1 MERIFYIWYSLILTD
16 MIKLLILVVFYVTFP
31 LAIIALCRKWTFFK
45 KLGTVVLAYFFGLL
59 IGNIGIFPT
68 GSEAYRFA
76 LEERSAIPKAEIEE
90 LISQGVVNESDLYVN
105 QIAGLQDLVLT
116 LIVPLAIPLLLFS
129 LNIRRWFRLAG
140 QGFLSMILAFV
151 SVVVVI
157 VTGYLIFRDLVPDS
171 WKVAGLLTGVYTGG
185 TPNLAAIRTALEVDP
200 SLFIM
205 THTYDLIIG
214 AFTIIF
220 FITAGRQVFGLV
232 LPKFKR
238 PEIVGDTSDVVE
250 KVEDMDDFTGMFH
263 RSRLPGLLAATG
275 ISLGIFAVSGGLG
288 LILTY
293 FPLMVVVILSITT
306 LGILA
311 SLSGWINRIEKT
323 FQMGMYLILIF
334 SLVVSS
340 MADLSIIFSI
350 KYINLF
356 LFVLYAYFGS
366 MILHLIL
373 SIIFKVDTDNYLITT
388 TALIF
393 SPPFVPVVA
402 AALKNKELITTGLTV
417 GLIGYVVGNYLAVP
431 LAYLLKGL

>member
-1 MERIFYIWYSLILTD
+1 MV
-16 MIKLLILVVFYVTFP
+16 KLLLLVVFYLTFP
-31 LAIIALCRKWTFFK
+31 LAIIALCKRWSFFK
-45 KLGTVVLAYFFGLL
+45 KLGTIVMAYFFGLVM
-59 IGNIGIFPT
+59 GNIGILPK
-68 GSEAYRFA
+68 GSEELRFA
-76 LEERSAIPKAEIEE
+76 LQGRSVIPSAEMEE
-90 LISQGVVNESDLYVN
+90 LVLAGSVSQADVYVN
-105 QIAGLQDLVLT
+105 QVAGLQDIVLT

-157 VTGYLIFRDLVPDS
+157 ATGYLIFQDLVPDS
-171 WKVAGLLTGVYTGG
+171 WKIAGLLTGVYTGG

-220 FITAGRQVFGLV
+220 FITVGKQVFGLV
-232 LPKFKR
+232 LPEFRK
-238 PEIVGDTSDVVE
+238 PEIEGDANE
-250 KVEDMDDFTGMFH
+250 ILGEVEDMDDFTGMF
-263 RSRLPGLLAATG
+263 RKTRLPKLMGAVG
-275 ISLGIFAVSGGLG
+275 ISLLIFAVSAGLS
-288 LILTY
+288 LVLKSI
-293 FPLMVVVILSITT
+293 PQMVVVILAITT
-306 LGILA
+306 FGIIA
-311 SLSGWINRIEKT
+311 SLFGWINRIEKT
-323 FQMGMYLILIF
+323 FQLGMYLILIF

-340 MADLSIIFSI
+340 MADLSVIFSI

-366 MILHLIL
+366 LLLHLLL
-373 SIIFKVDTDNYLITT
+373 SIIFRVDTDNYLITT
-388 TALIF
+388 TALIY

-402 AALKNKELITTGLTV
+402 AALKNKDIITTGLTV

-431 LAYLLKGL
+431 LAYLLKGF

>member
-1 MERIFYIWYSLILTD
+1 MV
-16 MIKLLILVVFYVTFP
+16 KLLILVVFYLTFP
-31 LAIIALCRKWTFFK
+31 LAIIALCKKWSFFK
-45 KLGTVVLAYFFGLL
+45 KLGTIVMAYFFGL
-59 IGNIGIFPT
+59 IMGNVGILPK
-68 GSEAYRFA
+68 GSEAFRFA
-76 LEERSAIPKAEIEE
+76 LQGRSVIPSDEMLE
-90 LISQGVVNESDLYVN
+90 LVAAGSVVQADVYVN
-105 QIAGLQDLVLT
+105 QVAGLQDIVLT

-157 VTGYLIFRDLVPDS
+157 ATGYLIFHDLVPDS
-171 WKVAGLLTGVYTGG
+171 WKIAGLLTGVYTGG

-200 SLFIM
+200 NLFIM

-220 FITAGRQVFGLV
+220 FITVGKQVFGLV
-232 LPKFKR
+232 LPTFKK
-238 PEIVGDTSDVVE
+238 PEIVGNTDE
-250 KVEDMDDFTGMFH
+250 LLEEVEDMDDFTGMFH
-263 RSRLPGLLAATG
+263 KSRLSRLLAAVG
-275 ISLGIFAVSGGLG
+275 ISLMIFAVSAGLSFV
-288 LILTY
+288 LKSM
-293 FPLMVVVILSITT
+293 PQMVVVILSITT
-306 LGILA
+306 FGIIA
-311 SLSGWINRIEKT
+311 SLFGWINRIEKT
-323 FQMGMYLILIF
+323 FQLGMYLILIF

-340 MADLSIIFSI
+340 MADLSIVFSI

-366 MILHLIL
+366 MILHLLL
-373 SIIFKVDTDNYLITT
+373 SIIFRVDTDNYLITT
-388 TALIF
+388 TALIY

-402 AALKNKELITTGLTV
+402 AALKNKDIITTGLTV

>member
-1 MERIFYIWYSLILTD
+1 MV
-16 MIKLLILVVFYVTFP
+16 KLLLLVVFYLTFP
-31 LAIIALCRKWTFFK
+31 LAIIALCKRWSFFK
-45 KLGTVVLAYFFGLL
+45 KLGTIVMAYFFGLVM
-59 IGNIGIFPT
+59 GNIGILPK
-68 GSEAYRFA
+68 GSEEFRFA
-76 LEERSAIPKAEIEE
+76 LQGRSVIPSAEMEE
-90 LISQGVVNESDLYVN
+90 LVLAGSVSQADVYVN
-105 QIAGLQDLVLT
+105 QVAGLQDIVLT

-157 VTGYLIFRDLVPDS
+157 ATGYLIFQDLVPDS
-171 WKVAGLLTGVYTGG
+171 WKIAGLLTGVYTGG

-220 FITAGRQVFGLV
+220 FITVGKQVFGLV
-232 LPKFKR
+232 LPEFRK
-238 PEIVGDTSDVVE
+238 PEIEGDANE
-250 KVEDMDDFTGMFH
+250 ILGEVEDMDDFTGMF
-263 RSRLPGLLAATG
+263 RKTRLPKLMGAVG
-275 ISLGIFAVSGGLG
+275 ISLLIFAVSAGLS
-288 LILTY
+288 LVLKSI
-293 FPLMVVVILSITT
+293 PQMVVVILAITT
-306 LGILA
+306 FGIIA
-311 SLSGWINRIEKT
+311 SLFGWINRIEKT
-323 FQMGMYLILIF
+323 FQLGMYLILIF

-340 MADLSIIFSI
+340 MADLSVIFSI

-366 MILHLIL
+366 LLLHLLL
-373 SIIFKVDTDNYLITT
+373 SIIFRVDTDNYLITT
-388 TALIF
+388 TALIY

-402 AALKNKELITTGLTV
+402 AALKNKDIITTGLTV

-431 LAYLLKGL
+431 LAYLLKGF

>member
-1 MERIFYIWYSLILTD
+1 MV
-16 MIKLLILVVFYVTFP
+16 KLLLLVVFYLTFP
-31 LAIIALCRKWTFFK
+31 LAIIALCKRWSFFK
-45 KLGTVVLAYFFGLL
+45 KLGTIVMAYFFGLVM
-59 IGNIGIFPT
+59 GNIGILPK
-68 GSEAYRFA
+68 GSEEFRFA
-76 LEERSAIPKAEIEE
+76 LQGRSVIPSAEMEE
-90 LISQGVVNESDLYVN
+90 LVLAGSVSQADVYVN
-105 QIAGLQDLVLT
+105 QVAGLQDIVLT

-157 VTGYLIFRDLVPDS
+157 ATGYLIFQDLVPDS
-171 WKVAGLLTGVYTGG
+171 WKIAGLLTGVYTGG

-220 FITAGRQVFGLV
+220 FITVGKQVFGLV
-232 LPKFKR
+232 LPEFRK
-238 PEIVGDTSDVVE
+238 PEIEGDANE
-250 KVEDMDDFTGMFH
+250 ILGEVEDMDDFTGMF
-263 RSRLPGLLAATG
+263 RKTRLPKLMGAVG
-275 ISLGIFAVSGGLG
+275 ISLLIFAVSAGLS
-288 LILTY
+288 LVLKSI
-293 FPLMVVVILSITT
+293 PQMVVVILAITT
-306 LGILA
+306 FGIIA
-311 SLSGWINRIEKT
+311 SLFGWINRIEKT
-323 FQMGMYLILIF
+323 FQLGMYLILIF

-340 MADLSIIFSI
+340 MADLSVIFSI

-366 MILHLIL
+366 LLLHLLL
-373 SIIFKVDTDNYLITT
+373 SIIFRVDTDNYLITT
-388 TALIF
+388 TALIY

-402 AALKNKELITTGLTV
+402 AALKNKDIITTGLTV

-431 LAYLLKGL
+431 LAYLLRGF

>member
-1 MERIFYIWYSLILTD
+1 MV
-16 MIKLLILVVFYVTFP
+16 KLLLLVVFYLTFP
-31 LAIIALCRKWTFFK
+31 LAIIALCKRWSFFK
-45 KLGTVVLAYFFGLL
+45 KLGTIVMAYFFGLVM
-59 IGNIGIFPT
+59 GNIGILPK
-68 GSEAYRFA
+68 GSEELRFA
-76 LEERSAIPKAEIEE
+76 LQGRSVIPSAEMEE
-90 LISQGVVNESDLYVN
+90 LVLAGSVSQADVYVN
-105 QIAGLQDLVLT
+105 QVAGLQDIVLT

-157 VTGYLIFRDLVPDS
+157 ATGYLIFQDLVPDS
-171 WKVAGLLTGVYTGG
+171 WKIAGLLTGVYTGG

-220 FITAGRQVFGLV
+220 FITVGKQVFGLV
-232 LPKFKR
+232 LPEFRK
-238 PEIVGDTSDVVE
+238 PEIEGDANE
-250 KVEDMDDFTGMFH
+250 ILGEVEDMDDFTGMF
-263 RSRLPGLLAATG
+263 RKTRLPKLMGAVG
-275 ISLGIFAVSGGLG
+275 ISLLIFAVSAGLS
-288 LILTY
+288 LVLKSI
-293 FPLMVVVILSITT
+293 PQMVVVILAITT
-306 LGILA
+306 FGIIA
-311 SLSGWINRIEKT
+311 SLFGWINRIEKT
-323 FQMGMYLILIF
+323 FQLGMYLILIF

-340 MADLSIIFSI
+340 MADLSVIFSI

-366 MILHLIL
+366 LLLHLLL
-373 SIIFKVDTDNYLITT
+373 SIIFRVDTDNYLITT
-388 TALIF
+388 TALIY

-402 AALKNKELITTGLTV
+402 AALKNKDIITTGLTV

-431 LAYLLKGL
+431 LAYLLRGF